1 MHQFASRLITA
12 AVFSSILFGLASC
25 SGSKGTL
32 PNLPSSAG
40 VVHKSDTTGVTVSPS
55 SLNFTATGPANS
67 QKFVASTP
75 FDGTIGAVSSDVTVA
90 TVDPASAETPKNQGD
105 YRKSVIFT
113 VTPVGQGTC
122 TITVTDT
129 KGNQASVSVSV
140 AIGKPLFVAN
150 ETSNKVTEYAS
161 PYTGAPIATIS
172 NSVNHPQGL
181 AFDASGD
188 LFVANYTKANVT
200 EYAPPYTGAPT
211 ATISNSVSFPQG
223 LAFDASGDLFVA
235 NAVGQGPNGYVT
247 EYAPPY
253 TGAPIATITNSVGV
267 DVVGLAF
274 DASGDLFVAN
284 SNNNNVTE
292 YAPP

>member
-1 MHQFASRLITA
+1 MALLRRLYFMHQFASRLITA

-40 VVHKSDTTGVTVSPS
+40 VVHKNDTNGVIVSPS

-75 FDGTIGAVSSDVTVA
+75 FDGAIGAVSSDVTVA
-90 TVDPASAETPKNQGD
+90 TVDPASAQAPKDQGD
-105 YRKSVIFT
+105 YWKPVIFT
-113 VTPVGQGTC
+113 VTPVSPGTC
-122 TITVTDT
+122 TITVTDN

-140 AIGKPLFVAN
+140 TIGKPLFVAN
-150 ETSNKVTEYAS
+150 ENGDNVTEYAS

-172 NSVNHPQGL
+172 NRVNHPQGL

-188 LFVANYTKANVT
+188 LFVANYYKATVT
-200 EYAPPYTGAPT
+200 DYAPPYTGAPT
-211 ATISNSVSFPQG
+211 ATISNKVSFPEG

-235 NAVGQGPNGYVT
+235 NVGGGYVT

-253 TGAPIATITNSVGV
+253 TGAP
-267 DVVGLAF
+267 
-274 DASGDLFVAN
+274 
-284 SNNNNVTE
+284 
-292 YAPP
+292 

>member
-32 PNLPSSAG
+32 TSLPSSAG
-40 VVHKSDTTGVTVSPS
+40 VVHRKYTNGVIVSPS

-67 QKFVASTP
+67 RTFVASTT
-75 FDGTIGAVSSDVTVA
+75 FDGAIGAVSSDVTIA
-90 TVDPASAETPKNQGD
+90 TVDPASAQAPNNQGD

-113 VTPVGQGTC
+113 VTPVGQGAC
-122 TITVTDT
+122 TITVTDS

-140 AIGKPLFVAN
+140 TIGKPLFVAN
-150 ETSNKVTEYAS
+150 TSTNNVTEYAS

-172 NSVNHPQGL
+172 NGVNLPRGL

-188 LFVANYTKANVT
+188 LFVANYNNNT
-200 EYAPPYTGAPT
+200 
-211 ATISNSVSFPQG
+211 
-223 LAFDASGDLFVA
+223 
-235 NAVGQGPNGYVT
+235 VT

-253 TGAPIATITNSVGV
+253 TGAPIATISNSLSSPY
-267 DVVGLAF
+267 GLAF

-284 SNNNNVTE
+284 NTNSNVTE
-292 YAPP
+292 YAPPYTGAPIATISNGVGHPAFLAFGP